1 MKYNV
6 AGIELQLIQGD
17 IAAQEDIEA
26 VVNAA
31 NAKLKIGGGVAGAI
45 HRAAGPELEE
55 ACRELAPIQV
65 GEAVI
70 TSAFELPNQYVIHT
84 LGPIY
89 GQDKPEAELLA
100 RCYQNS
106 LHLGEECQ
114 LKSIAFPAI
123 STGAFGYPIKEAAE
137 ISLNTIKEIAGEL
150 KKIRLIRF
158 VLYSS
163 RDFNEYKKAAE
174 KILKK

>member
-1 MKYNV
+1 
-6 AGIELQLIQGD
+6 L
-17 IAAQEDIEA
+17 
-26 VVNAA
+26 
-31 NAKLKIGGGVAGAI
+31 KL
-45 HRAAGPELEE
+45 LEE